1 MEYNNDN
8 KFKIIITVSVIIIL
22 VLAIVIGVMY
32 TINESKSDNT
42 LNQTI
47 EINETEKK
55 ELEETKIAQ
64 KVVENTIIENEGDE
78 ELNKRYGKI
87 DIVWVDKDNNIISE
101 PLAPVLKGMT
111 PVKYSMK
118 DRDFVNTTE
127 NDKEWYNYE
136 EKKWANA
143 VDKESY
149 FVWIP
154 RYAYK
159 ITYYSDNTYTTP
171 IGYSDYRG
179 ILKINKDD
187 SLTRINTNNQGL
199 IEVGNHYILSPA
211 FSRDIASGYRN
222 GGWDSNISGIWVAKY
237 EMSMET
243 NGIHTETENNQIGN
257 VLINDNIK
265 AVSKPGVSSWRNISI
280 GNSYVNA
287 FNYNR
292 ELESHLMKNSEWG
305 AVAYLAYSKYGINST
320 QLEINKDTNYTTGGS
335 ETITQVYIY
344 NVNESTTGNNTGIYD
359 LSGGAWEFTA
369 GYINNGYSGIN
380 TYGGKEEGYLCENAR
395 NTKYKM
401 VYSHGDN
408 DDGMKY
414 DRKYA
419 IENYLLNKS
428 KRGEAIFETSTAGF
442 GTDSWGTSSSFF
454 IQQDTPFFA
463 RGGDFANNAGAGLF
477 SYTGSN
483 GQQDAG
489 TGYRVVIVC
498 G

>member
-1 MEYNNDN
+1 MEKDN
-8 KFKIIITVSVIIIL
+8 KDMKLRIIITVSVIIIL
-22 VLAIVIGVMY
+22 VLAIIIGVMY
-32 TINESKSDNT
+32 TINEPKKNNE
-42 LNQTI
+42 LNQGSI
-47 EINETEKK
+47 VNETSEE
-55 ELEETKIAQ
+55 ELEEIKIAQ
-64 KVVENTIIENEGDE
+64 NVINNTIIENEGNE
-78 ELNKRYGKI
+78 ELNKKFGKI
-87 DIVWVDKDNNIISE
+87 DIIWLDKNNNIISK

-118 DRDFVNTTE
+118 DRNFLETTE
-127 NDKEWYNYE
+127 NDNEWYNYE

-143 VDKESY
+143 VDGESY

-179 ILKINKDD
+179 ILKINNDNT
-187 SLTRINTNNQGL
+187 LTRITTNNQGL
-199 IEVGNHYILSPA
+199 TEVGNHYILAPA
-211 FSRDIASGYRN
+211 FSRDTASGYRN
-222 GGWDSNISGIWVAKY
+222 GGWDTNISGIWVAKY

-257 VLINDNIK
+257 VLINDHIK

-305 AVAYLAYSKYGINST
+305 AIAYLAYSKYGRTT
-320 QLEINKDTNYTTGGS
+320 QLEVNKDTNYTTGGS

-380 TYGGKEEGYLCENAR
+380 TYGGSNEGYLCENAR
-395 NTKYKM
+395 NTKYKT
-401 VYSHGDN
+401 VYTHGNN
-408 DDGMKY
+408 DDGTQY
-414 DRKYA
+414 DRTYA
-419 IENYLLNKS
+419 IQNYLLNIT
-428 KRGEAIFETSTAGF
+428 KRGEAIIETSNAGF
-442 GTDSWGTSSSFF
+442 GTDSWGPSSSFF
-454 IQQDTPFFA
+454 VQQDTPFFA

-489 TGYRVVIVC
+489 TGYRVVLVC
-498 G
+498 E